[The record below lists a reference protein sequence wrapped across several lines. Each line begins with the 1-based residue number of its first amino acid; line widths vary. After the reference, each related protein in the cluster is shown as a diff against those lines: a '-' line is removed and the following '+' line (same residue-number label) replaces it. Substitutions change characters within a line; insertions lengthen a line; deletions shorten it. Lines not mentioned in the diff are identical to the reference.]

1 MNKKAHKIFLLALI
15 EKKRLQLNDAYLKKN
30 QNTEYYKISLEMDG
44 LIEQYI
50 AIDQAEAIADT
61 IL

>member
-1 MNKKAHKIFLLALI
+1 MNKKAHKLFLLALI
-15 EKKRLQLNDAYLKKN
+15 EKKRLQLNDAYMKKD

-50 AIDQAEAIADT
+50 AIDQADAIADS
-61 IL
+61 L